1 MSKLFHTPCR
11 SRVFE
16 TKLATFKM
24 ITVLQKTV
32 KKNKFMAATFIFYTV
47 YVDENISRET
57 KNMICHTRVNIHFY
71 ICQPHPAVCGIDS
84 SM

>member
-24 ITVLQKTV
+24 ISVLQKTV
-32 KKNKFMAATFIFYTV
+32 KKKNSWQRHTV

-57 KNMICHTRVNIHFY
+57 KNMICHTRVNICFY
-71 ICQPHPAVCGIDS
+71 FCQPHPAVCCIDS

>member
-1 MSKLFHTPCR
+1 MS
-11 SRVFE
+11 
-16 TKLATFKM
+16 
-24 ITVLQKTV
+24 
-32 KKNKFMAATFIFYTV
+32 ATFIFYTV

-71 ICQPHPAVCGIDS
+71 FCQPHPAVCCIDS